1 MIIKIIEPSDK
12 HLLLIE
18 YFMSGDGHFKENF
31 ILKEANNYY
40 HDIFDR
46 LIKRKDINEKLKKEL
61 EDYLLSRN
69 MITMDIKQLINE
81 KRKLIEKI
89 ISIKNPL
96 NILFP
101 NWINMLD
108 VYMKQVQSNLSIKPL
123 YYGDISIQATVSAVP
138 T

>member
-1 MIIKIIEPSDK
+1 MIIKIIEPSGK
-12 HLLLIE
+12 HLLLIQ
-18 YFMSGDGHFKENF
+18 YFMSRDGYLKKTF
-31 ILKEANNYY
+31 IFEEANNYY

-61 EDYLLSRN
+61 EDYLLYRD
-69 MITMDIKQLINE
+69 MITMDMKQLINE
-81 KRKLIEKI
+81 KRRLIEKI

-108 VYMKQVQSNLSIKPL
+108 ACMKQVQSNLSIKSL

>member
-18 YFMSGDGHFKENF
+18 YFMSGDGYFKETF
-31 ILKEANNYY
+31 IFEEANNYY

-89 ISIKNPL
+89 IP
-96 NILFP
+96 FP

-123 YYGDISIQATVSAVP
+123 YYGDISIQATVSAV
-138 T
+138 TI

>member
-1 MIIKIIEPSDK
+1 MIIKIIEPSGK

-18 YFMSGDGHFKENF
+18 YFMSRDSFLKETF
-31 ILKEANNYY
+31 ILEEANNYY
-40 HDIFDR
+40 RDIFDR

-61 EDYLLSRN
+61 EDYLLYRD
-69 MITMDIKQLINE
+69 MITMDMKQLINE

-108 VYMKQVQSNLSIKPL
+108 VYIKQVQSNLSIKPL
-123 YYGDISIQATVSAVP
+123 YCSDISIEMTFSSVSA
-138 T
+138 